1 MSQIKTSDLC
11 VNFGSRSV
19 LEGVNLSLQ
28 RGQVTAI
35 IGPNGAGKSTLL
47 DCLAGLRRPDQG
59 KVYIDA
65 APLLDLKSQDR
76 AKRIAYL
83 PQYSE
88 LAWEIDGDTLVG
100 LGRTPHCGPWGSS
113 AEDTAAVRCAMTR
126 TSTSDF
132 ANRPVSTLSG
142 GERARLLLARALA
155 TDPQWLLA
163 DEPLAGLDP
172 GHCLDVVALFRE
184 LAHTDGR
191 GVILTLHDLTL
202 ALKAADRVILLS
214 DARVLA
220 DNVPSKVLASEF
232 LEQAY
237 GIRTALLKGNNGYV
251 LETLARA

>member
-1 MSQIKTSDLC
+1 MSQINTSDLS
-11 VNFGSRSV
+11 VTFGSRTV
-19 LEGVNLSLQ
+19 LEGIDLSLQ

-47 DCLAGLRRPDQG
+47 DCLAGLRRPDKG
-59 KVYIDA
+59 AVDLDDT
-65 APLLDLKSQDR
+65 PLLTLKPQER

-88 LAWEIDGDTLVG
+88 LAWEIDGETLVG
-100 LGRTPHCGPWGSS
+100 LGRTPHCGPWGRT
-113 AEDTAAVRCAMTR
+113 AEDASAVRDAMRR
-126 TSTSDF
+126 TSTSEF

-172 GHCLDVVALFRE
+172 GHGLDVAALLRE
-184 LAHTDGR
+184 LAHKDGR

-202 ALKAADRVILLS
+202 ALKMADRVILLS

-220 DNVPSKVLASEF
+220 DDVPSKVLTSQF
-232 LEQAY
+232 LEPAY
-237 GIRTALLKGNNGYV
+237 GIKTALLKGNNGQV
-251 LETLARA
+251 LETLARV

>member
-1 MSQIKTSDLC
+1 MSQIQTSDLS
-11 VNFGSRSV
+11 VSFGSRTV
-19 LEGVNLSLQ
+19 LEDINLLLQ
-28 RGQVTAI
+28 PGQVTAI

-59 KVYIDA
+59 KVHLDA
-65 APLLDLKSQDR
+65 TALLDLKPQER

-88 LAWEIDGDTLVG
+88 LAWEIDGETLVV
-100 LGRTPHCGPWGSS
+100 LGRTPHCGPWGRTADDAS
-113 AEDTAAVRCAMTR
+113 AVQQAMTR
-126 TSTSDF
+126 TSTMNF

-172 GHCLDVVALFRE
+172 GHCLDVLALFRE
-184 LAHTDGR
+184 LAHKDGR
-191 GVILTLHDLTL
+191 GVILTLHDLNL

-214 DARVLA
+214 NARVLA
-220 DNVPSKVLASEF
+220 DDAPSKVLTSQF
-232 LEQAY
+232 LEPAY
-237 GIRTALLKGNNGYV
+237 GIKTALLKGNNGYV

>member
-11 VNFGSRSV
+11 VTFGSRSV
-19 LEGVNLSLQ
+19 LERINLSLH
-28 RGQVTAI
+28 RRQVTAI

-47 DCLAGLRRPDQG
+47 DCLAGLRRPNRG
-59 KVYIDA
+59 KVYLDA
-65 APLLDLKSQDR
+65 APLLELKSQER

-88 LAWEIDGDTLVG
+88 LAWEIDGETLVG
-100 LGRTPHCGPWGSS
+100 LGRTPHCGPWGRT
-113 AEDTAAVRCAMTR
+113 AEDADAVRAAMVR
-126 TSTSDF
+126 TSTSEF

-142 GERARLLLARALA
+142 GKRARLLLARALA

-184 LAHTDGR
+184 LAQKDGR

-220 DNVPSKVLASEF
+220 DDVPSKVLASHF
-232 LEQAY
+232 LEKAY
-237 GIRTALLKGNNGYV
+237 GIRAALLKGNDGYV

>member
-1 MSQIKTSDLC
+1 MSQIKTSGLC
-11 VNFGSRSV
+11 VTLGSRAV
-19 LEGVNLSLQ
+19 LEEINLSLQ

-59 KVYIDA
+59 KVYLDA
-65 APLLDLKSQDR
+65 APLLELKSQER

-88 LAWEIDGDTLVG
+88 LAWEIDGETLVG
-100 LGRTPHCGPWGSS
+100 LGRTPHCGPWGRT
-113 AEDTAAVRCAMTR
+113 AEDTAAVRDAMVR
-126 TSTSDF
+126 TSTSEF
-132 ANRPVSTLSG
+132 ANRPVATLSG

-184 LAHTDGR
+184 LAHKDGR

-237 GIRTALLKGNNGYV
+237 GISTALLKGNNGYV